1 MEGKSFKGVVKCRII
16 EARFGISGKVVSVS
30 KKIGESVKKG
40 ELLASLDRKA
50 LQMELDRQLADYE
63 RVRAEFEIFNLEKG
77 EPKDD
82 VARFLK
88 TQKQS
93 QLNASVKD
101 VELAKGKMDMAD
113 LFSPIE
119 GLIVDDSDIVTGIY
133 ITPSSNP
140 FKIAENKFF
149 LEMEVDQ
156 DEVALFLEPQKL
168 TLKILG
174 LEKKIEATSSLPVLP
189 ESKGKFI
196 VKADLADSSGL
207 LSGLEVEARVV
218 GNS

>member
-1 MEGKSFKGVVKCRII
+1 MEENTFKGIVKCRVI
-16 EARFGISGKVVSVS
+16 EVRFGTSGKVVSVA
-30 KKIGESVKKG
+30 KKIGDSVKKG
-40 ELLASLDRKA
+40 EILASLDRKSF
-50 LQMELDRQLADYE
+50 QMELDRQLTDYE

-119 GLIVDDSDIVTGIY
+119 GVIVDDSDIVVGIY

-156 DEVALFLEPQKL
+156 EDVALFMESQKL
-168 TLKILG
+168 AVKIAG
-174 LEKKIEATSSLPVLP
+174 LDKVIETTSSLPVLP
-189 ESKGKFI
+189 GSKGRFV
-196 VKADLADSSGL
+196 VKADLVDSSGL

>member
-1 MEGKSFKGVVKCRII
+1 MEGKSFKGIVKCRVI
-16 EARFGISGKVVSVS
+16 EVRFGTSGKVASVA
-30 KKIGESVKKG
+30 KKIGDSVKKG
-40 ELLASLDRKA
+40 ELLASLDRKSF
-50 LQMELDRQLADYE
+50 QMELDRQLTDYE

-101 VELAKGKMDMAD
+101 VELAKVKMDMAD

-119 GLIVDDSDIVTGIY
+119 GLIVDDSNIVAGIY
-133 ITPSSNP
+133 VTPSSNP

-149 LEMEVDQ
+149 LEMEADQ

-168 TLKILG
+168 TLKIPG
-174 LEKKIEATSSLPVLP
+174 LDKVIETTSLLPVLP
-189 ESKGKFI
+189 GSKGKFLI
-196 VKADLADSSGL
+196 KANLEDSLGFISGL
-207 LSGLEVEARVV
+207 VAEAVI
-218 GNS
+218 GDK

>member
-1 MEGKSFKGVVKCRII
+1 MEGKSFKGIVKCRVI
-16 EARFGISGKVVSVS
+16 EVRFGTSGKVASVA
-30 KKIGESVKKG
+30 KKIGDSVKKG
-40 ELLASLDRKA
+40 ELLASLDRKSF
-50 LQMELDRQLADYE
+50 QMELDRQLTDYE

-101 VELAKGKMDMAD
+101 VELAKVKMDMAD

-119 GLIVDDSDIVTGIY
+119 GLIVDDSNIVAGIY
-133 ITPSSNP
+133 VTPSSNP

-156 DEVALFLEPQKL
+156 EDVALFMESQKL
-168 TLKILG
+168 AVKIAG
-174 LEKKIEATSSLPVLP
+174 LDKVIETTSSLPVLP
-189 ESKGKFI
+189 GSKGRFV
-196 VKADLADSSGL
+196 VKADLVDSSGL

>member
-1 MEGKSFKGVVKCRII
+1 MEENTFKGIVKCRVI
-16 EARFGISGKVVSVS
+16 EVRFGTSGKVVSVA
-30 KKIGESVKKG
+30 KKIGDSVKKG
-40 ELLASLDRKA
+40 EILASLDRKSF
-50 LQMELDRQLADYE
+50 QMELDRQLTDYE

-101 VELAKGKMDMAD
+101 VELAKVKMDMAD

-119 GLIVDDSDIVTGIY
+119 GLIVDDSNIVAGIY
-133 ITPSSNP
+133 VTPSSNP

-156 DEVALFLEPQKL
+156 EDVALFMESQKL
-168 TLKILG
+168 AVKIAG
-174 LEKKIEATSSLPVLP
+174 LDKVIETTSSLPVLP
-189 ESKGKFI
+189 GSKGRFV
-196 VKADLADSSGL
+196 VKADLVDSSGL